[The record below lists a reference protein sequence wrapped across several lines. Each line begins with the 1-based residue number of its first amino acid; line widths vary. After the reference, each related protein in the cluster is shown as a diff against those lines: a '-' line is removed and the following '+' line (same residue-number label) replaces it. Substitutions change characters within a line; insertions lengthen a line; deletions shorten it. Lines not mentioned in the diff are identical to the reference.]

1 MSDTGPGMDADT
13 LSRAIEPFLTTKE
26 VGRGTGPETVL
37 VCEDDEKVR
46 AYSVE
51 VLRALG
57 YRAEERQAG

>member
-13 LSRAIEPFLTTKE
+13 LSHAIEPFFTAKE
-26 VGRGTGPETVL
+26 VGRGTGHETVL

-57 YRAEERQAG
+57 YRVEERQAG